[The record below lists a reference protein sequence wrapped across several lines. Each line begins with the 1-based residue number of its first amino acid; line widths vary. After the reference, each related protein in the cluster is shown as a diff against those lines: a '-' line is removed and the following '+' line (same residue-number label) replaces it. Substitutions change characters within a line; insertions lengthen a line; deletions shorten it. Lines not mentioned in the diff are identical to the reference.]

1 MEEKI
6 FRHVALSVNDLS
18 EIQNF
23 YIDILGLKVIKKFT
37 LSEDISGRIFNI
49 KKETEVTVVGKDD
62 LFMEIFLSNKTGY
75 MDYQHLC
82 LKVDNRE
89 KMLQKARKN
98 NYPCI
103 VIERDISD
111 IVFVKDGSGNLF
123 EIK

>member
-1 MEEKI
+1 MEEKV
-6 FRHVALSVNDLS
+6 FRHVALAVNDLS

-23 YIDILGLKVIKKFT
+23 YINILGLKIIKRFT
-37 LSEDISGRIFNI
+37 LSEEISSRIFNI

-62 LFMEIFLSNKTGY
+62 LSMEIFLSNKTGC
-75 MDYQHLC
+75 MDYQHVC

-98 NYPCI
+98 NYHCI
-103 VIERDISD
+103 VIKRDISD